1 MGLGIEHEAQR
12 DMEDNKLQ
20 SLVEQCNA
28 SDGVERKGGS
38 ENLSGD
44 PF

>member
-12 DMEDNKLQ
+12 DKEENKLQ
-20 SLVEQCNA
+20 SLVEQCN
-28 SDGVERKGGS
+28 SWDGEERTGGS
-38 ENLSGD
+38 ENLSED